1 MKTSALTSLLA
12 PALALA
18 LASDVRAQ
26 EGGGDAPPNFADDV
40 EMLLSDY
47 CTSCH
52 RGSRAKNGLQLT
64 SVASILK
71 GGSSGPA
78 VVPGDPEGSLLFKVV
93 EHTLGPFMPPEE
105 DKLPAEDRAL
115 LREWIASGARV
126 DANDTG
132 QPAAKPEAVVLP
144 VATPGAV
151 VLPEPGLSIEPYTW
165 TDRGGAVTALAAS
178 PGAPLVAVG
187 GLGQI
192 SLYALPGG
200 ERAAGELLAV
210 LPFPE
215 GRPERLSFA
224 SSGGV
229 LLAAGGRPGDRGIA
243 AGYDVATGERLFTV
257 GDEPETVLDA
267 AVTGDLAVVVL
278 GGPDRV
284 LRAYDPSTGELRW
297 ESKAHT
303 DWVTAIAVSPGGAL
317 VASGD
322 RAGGVVVLETFTGR
336 EFHRLDPSRGPVTDI
351 AWRADGARVAVTDE
365 TGTVRSFDSESGRQ
379 AARWTAHKTDD
390 GGALGLAWLSD
401 GVVTVGR
408 DGSVRPSNGAGQP
421 RGKATKLDA
430 VTLSVATSA
439 DGEWIVAGARDG
451 VVRVIPVEEGAE
463 ALELAAYPPPAW
475 LRTVQAAE
483 AAAEARAEAVRR
495 AEADIAAADAAI
507 ERSREGEAEA
517 RSAVDTATAAAEAA
531 EAGVAAS
538 DALRETAA
546 ACVTALEA
554 ARDAAAEVGSSGGGE
569 DDVLAR
575 WEALLATARAEAER
589 AVAAVDAAREA
600 EVAAA
605 SAVDAATASLEET
618 TAALAA
624 QDEER
629 ATLDAALEEAR
640 AALEAAR
647 AEAAGLRR
655 AWDAERSAS
664 GTWRAPDP
672 GSAGAEG

>member
-1 MKTSALTSLLA
+1 MKIPALTSLLA
-12 PALALA
+12 TALALA
-18 LASDVRAQ
+18 TDARAQ

-47 CTSCH
+47 CTACH

-93 EHTLGPFMPPEE
+93 EHTQGPFMPPEE
-105 DKLPAEDRAL
+105 EQLPAEDRAL
-115 LREWIASGARV
+115 LRAWIAAGARV

-132 QPAAKPEAVVLP
+132 QPAAKPETVVLP

-151 VLPEPGLSIEPYTW
+151 VLPEPGLSNEPFTW
-165 TDRGGAVTALAAS
+165 TDRGGAVTALATS
-178 PGAPLVAVG
+178 PGAPLAAVG

-200 ERAAGELLAV
+200 EHAAGELLAV

-267 AVTGDLAVVVL
+267 DVTGDLAVVVL

-284 LRAYDPSTGELRW
+284 LRAFDPSTGELRW

-365 TGTVRSFDSESGRQ
+365 TGTVRSFDAESGRQ
-379 AARWTAHKTDD
+379 AARWSAH
-390 GGALGLAWLSD
+390 GGALGLAWLKD

-408 DGSVRPSNGAGQP
+408 DGGVRPADGAGKA
-421 RGKATKLDA
+421 RGESVALGGA
-430 VTLSVATSA
+430 ALSVATSA
-439 DGEWIVAGARDG
+439 DGEWIVAGDLAGG
-451 VVRVIPVEEGAE
+451 VHLLPVASAE
-463 ALELAAYPPPAW
+463 ASPVRIPAYPPPAG
-475 LRTVQAAE
+475 LRAALEADADVERRSQAVARAETSVAAADDALERAEEWISEARGAIDAARATAE
-483 AAAEARAEAVRR
+483 AAAAH
-495 AEADIAAADAAI
+495 
-507 ERSREGEAEA
+507 
-517 RSAVDTATAAAEAA
+517 TAAS
-531 EAGVAAS
+531 AS
-538 DALRETAA
+538 LHETAV

-554 ARDAAAEVGSSGGGE
+554 ARAAAARVDEGE
-569 DDVLAR
+569 EGDVLAR
-575 WEALLATARAEAER
+575 WDALLATAREE
-589 AVAAVDAAREA
+589 AARARTALETARGA

-605 SAVDAATASLEET
+605 SEIEASDEALQRSTADRTRMADEREAAARALATAREELGAATA
-618 TAALAA
+618 TAAALH
-624 QDEER
+624 
-629 ATLDAALEEAR
+629 DAW
-640 AALEAAR
+640 
-647 AEAAGLRR
+647 RR
-655 AWDAERSAS
+655 ECTPH
-664 GTWRAPDP
+664 GTWRAPARP
-672 GSAGAEG
+672 GEL